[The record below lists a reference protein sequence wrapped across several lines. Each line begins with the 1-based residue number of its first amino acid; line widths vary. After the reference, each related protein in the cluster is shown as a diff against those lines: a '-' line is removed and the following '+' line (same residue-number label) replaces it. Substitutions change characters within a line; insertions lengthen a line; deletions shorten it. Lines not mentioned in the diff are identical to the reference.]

1 MVIIE
6 DQGKGHAVLRSIDDR
21 LILGPDGK
29 TPTRMYSP
37 KGNSQFPALVYFHGG
52 LRREMGKEV

>member
-1 MVIIE
+1 MQSFGTEPRSVS
-6 DQGKGHAVLRSIDDR
+6 SIDDR